1 MFVNSCSSFILQL
14 MKRAYLRV
22 LNGSVHYRM
31 LIMYLCEQE
40 KRRPASMQISLFIST
55 RVHQW
60 SGGTDGRTDTVLIG
74 RSLST
79 GSATCSSS
87 ILQKK
92 HAMP

>member
-1 MFVNSCSSFILQL
+1 
-14 MKRAYLRV
+14 
-22 LNGSVHYRM
+22 
-31 LIMYLCEQE
+31 
-40 KRRPASMQISLFIST
+40 MQISLFIST

-79 GSATCSSS
+79 GSIVLKFNSS
-87 ILQKK
+87 KK

>member
-1 MFVNSCSSFILQL
+1 MFINSCSSFI
-14 MKRAYLRV
+14 YNSCNV
-22 LNGSVHYRM
+22 HNGNVHYVF
-31 LIMYLCEQE
+31 CEQE

-60 SGGTDGRTDTVLIG
+60 SGGTDGRTDTVIIG

-79 GSATCSSS
+79 GSNVLKFNSS
-87 ILQKK
+87 KK